1 VAVSFIGGGSLRPIT
16 DKLYHIM
23 LYRVH
28 LAMNG
33 VRTHNFLAVK
43 YKTMKEKEH
52 LRQQKIRDEKKE
64 KAKNDI
70 KLKEAMRKKE
80 TERKRLQRKMKKQ

>member
-1 VAVSFIGGGSLRPIT
+1 MGKKRTKQEINR
-16 DKLYHIM
+16 LYIKS
-23 LYRVH
+23 YREKYKCDP
-28 LAMNG
+28 N
-33 VRTHNFLAVK
+33 LAVK
-43 YKTMKEKEH
+43 YKTQKEKER

-80 TERKRLQRKMKKQ
+80 T